1 MKRRFTKRKIL
12 HYVAIGLSPIILAS
26 ISYFCSLYYS
36 SGRLL
41 IDQNN
46 QGVIFAL
53 LIAVLIVL
61 CSNTSLS
68 LMVVTIAKKLESVTR
83 DLGILNEVILE
94 NNLKSH
100 EEIMDLLKSKEV
112 KDNG

>member
-12 HYVAIGLSPIILAS
+12 HYVAVILSPIILAS

-68 LMVVTIAKKLESVTR
+68 LMVVKLSRKIESIISDVNV
-83 DLGILNEVILE
+83 LSEVILE

-112 KDNG
+112 KDNE